1 MSEQESVQEPVALI
15 SFNGEY
21 YKNPKHLMNQ
31 ANTPEAQR
39 EWVGLT
45 DEERDELWYKF
56 EHMKLM
62 RAVEAKLKD
71 KNA

>member
-1 MSEQESVQEPVALI
+1 
-15 SFNGEY
+15 
-21 YKNPKHLMNQ
+21 MNQ
-31 ANTPEAQR
+31 ANTPPAAQR

>member
-1 MSEQESVQEPVALI
+1 MVDCAQWRVLQE
-15 SFNGEY
+15 
-21 YKNPKHLMNQ
+21 PKHLMNQ
-31 ANTPEAQR
+31 ANTPPAAQR